1 MNPIKRLNEKR
12 GNLLRESQTLLDQAV
27 RENRQIKPAEDL
39 RLLEIR
45 NQIFDIDAD
54 LAREQLNLQAAGRAD
69 LAGRGSMPDLRGYSL
84 VRAINEAGS
93 GRLSGLELECSEEIE
108 HRSGTKANGFFIP
121 NQILVEKRGL
131 AVTTSSGADGGLA
144 VGTITEGLLEA
155 LRPASKV
162 IAAGAT
168 IFSGLSSNIAIP
180 RQSAASTA
188 SWHSEL
194 GELDDVSGT
203 IDQITL
209 QPNRVGSFVELS
221 NQLLVQVNPS
231 IEGFI
236 QNDLIQAIATA
247 IDAAAINGTGANNQ
261 PLGILHTPNI
271 GSVVGG
277 TDGAAP
283 SWSHIC
289 QLVEKVADANAD
301 FGSLAYLTNSKVAAK
316 LRSSA
321 KVTGTD
327 SRMILEGN
335 TLLDY
340 PVLFSN
346 NVPSGLTKGLANA
359 VCSAIIFGNWADVL
373 IGQFGLGTDLI
384 VDRFTKAT
392 GGVTRV
398 IAQSFVDIAVRRE
411 ASFAAMLD
419 VLTA

>member
-1 MNPIKRLNEKR
+1 
-12 GNLLRESQTLLDQAV
+12 
-27 RENRQIKPAEDL
+27 
-39 RLLEIR
+39 
-45 NQIFDIDAD
+45 
-54 LAREQLNLQAAGRAD
+54 LQAAGRAD